1 MDGPYREKWNQRH
14 RRVLLDASK
23 GIEYCR
29 IGFELLNELKPDGAD
44 CFHNQ
49 APEEESLSLGRPGI
63 KRSASLGGA
72 AQLYAAAR

>member
-1 MDGPYREKWNQRH
+1 MQHESDWLLAH
-14 RRVLLDASK
+14 LLDASK

-49 APEEESLSLGRPGI
+49 APEEESLSLRRPGI
-63 KRSASLGGA
+63 KRSASLGDA
-72 AQLYAAAR
+72 AQLPPQGAASPWA